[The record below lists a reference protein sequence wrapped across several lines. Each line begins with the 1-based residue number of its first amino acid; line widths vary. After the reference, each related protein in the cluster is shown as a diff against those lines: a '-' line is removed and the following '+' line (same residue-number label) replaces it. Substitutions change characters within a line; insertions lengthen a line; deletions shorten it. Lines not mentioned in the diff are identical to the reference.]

1 MLPFMRVQ
9 PKKYQRQTVRFGG
22 YNATS
27 NAIEG
32 ELKSSKNLTVEQFPY
47 LANRKGRS
55 LIRSFTRPTALFSF
69 NGFVIVDGTDLLY
82 NNQIVG
88 TVTAGPKQFAVINN
102 KLVIHPDMILLDL
115 TNNKIRKLS
124 GEMIT
129 EPNTVTF
136 GNDGTRDYLE
146 VASALDGGSG
156 SRAFPYTTSTEPTVK
171 VYTALTWDSGT
182 GWDKTP
188 ADGTEYTVTEL
199 ATAFAALGSG
209 EKLYIIP
216 SKVTETGAYVIPTK
230 TGGVWSGSEN
240 SDGVYFELTSAVN
253 AGSPEYKWGKYNAV
267 LVSGDCYYTQGS
279 FAYEAAAALNPGD
292 SWTLKNGY
300 SFNSYAN
307 TFSATYYGN
316 ITIGYGVSGTA
327 YDVSSGFIRK
337 YVSNGTTLTS
347 YVLSASSSTYG
358 CDSDYY
364 VKGSTLYGYVYG
376 ASGAYPNNGYSA
388 GYWYVNEGV
397 SGYNGTVTVG
407 YKIISSLDVDS
418 FLDNFIAGD
427 VVKLSGCT
435 SIAANNVDTL
445 TIHAVTATKI
455 TFTVDTLASGSE
467 AGTVK
472 IEREIPALDFICAND
487 NRLWGV
493 NSEGVYASAW
503 ADPTNFK
510 KLAGLSTDSYF
521 AEVGSA
527 GEFTGVFSYSGDALL
542 FKEDKMYRVFGNFPA
557 EYSIQSYDIAGLQ
570 SGCEKSMAIINETLF
585 YKGKEGVYAL
595 SGSTPQ
601 LISQPLE
608 LSKHFNAK
616 AGADGAHYYISMQDD
631 AGLWHL
637 FVFDTITKLWIRE
650 DDSQAIEF
658 AYQNGSLHMLSAN
671 NSLYKLNDVNST
683 EEVEWEA
690 EFAVFFGDTLS
701 RKTNNRLFLR
711 VDLEAESLFEIEVK
725 FDEGEFRRVFSD
737 IFKGR
742 KTMNIPVPIMR
753 CDSFTLKL
761 KGIGNCKIMA
771 MEREFILG
779 SEY

>member
-1 MLPFMRVQ
+1 MLPFMNAK
-9 PKKYQRQTVRFGG
+9 PKKAERKTVAFGG
-22 YNATS
+22 LNVTS
-27 NAIEG
+27 GAREG
-32 ELKSSKNLTVEQFPY
+32 ELKNCKNVSAEFFPNLATRRGRTRLTSY
-47 LANRKGRS
+47 NNAS
-55 LIRSFTRPTALFSF
+55 ALYSF
-69 NGFVIVDGTDLLY
+69 NGFVVVNGTDLIY

-88 TVTAGPKQFAVINN
+88 GVSVGPKQFAVVDR
-102 KLVIHPDMILLDL
+102 KLVIHPDMLLLDL
-115 TNNKIRKLS
+115 ENNKLTSLS
-124 GEMIT
+124 GEVVS
-129 EPNTVTF
+129 ESNSSTF
-136 GNDGTRDYLE
+136 GKDGEFDYLE
-146 VASALDGGSG
+146 VTASISGGSS
-156 SRAFPYTTSTEPTVK
+156 SRLFTYDSTSIPTVK
-171 VYTALTWDSGT
+171 KYSSLSWSSEDGWTKTGEQEVLVTALVSG
-182 GWDKTP
+182 DK
-188 ADGTEYTVTEL
+188 
-199 ATAFAALGSG
+199 
-209 EKLYIIP
+209 IIP
-216 SKVTETGAYVIPTK
+216 TKVLESGAYVIPIK
-230 TGGVWSGSEN
+230 TVTGYTGEENNEGVFFSVDSKTNTPGNLIKWEKFNVVTYDNSRWEYSESQPTIADVGVEASSVNFAYNNYVINHTTGQFVFSGGANRLGSELGGWYIGGGTNKTWYFSNGSSGS
-240 SDGVYFELTSAVN
+240 VYY
-253 AGSPEYKWGKYNAV
+253 YK
-267 LVSGDCYYTQGS
+267 T
-279 FAYEAAAALNPGD
+279 
-292 SWTLKNGY
+292 Y
-300 SFNSYAN
+300 SSY
-307 TFSATYYGN
+307 
-316 ITIGYGVSGTA
+316 ITGPFWV
-327 YDVSSGFIRK
+327 
-337 YVSNGTTLTS
+337 
-347 YVLSASSSTYG
+347 
-358 CDSDYY
+358 SDYSY
-364 VKGSTLYGYVYG
+364 VKGSTSYGYVYG
-376 ASGAYPNNGYSA
+376 AEGTYPNNGKSGEFWYLRIGTTGENATTLINYSIVTSLNNTPYSSRFKV
-388 GYWYVNEGV
+388 GDIVN
-397 SGYNGTVTVG
+397 
-407 YKIISSLDVDS
+407 I
-418 FLDNFIAGD
+418 
-427 VVKLSGCT
+427 SGCT
-435 SIAANNVDTL
+435 TIPANNKNDL
-445 TIHAVTATKI
+445 TVKTVTDLKI
-455 TFTVDTLASGSE
+455 TFEEGSALTAGTE
-467 AGTVK
+467 AGEVK
-472 IEREIPALDFICAND
+472 IERPVPALDFICGND

-493 NSEGVYASAW
+493 NSEGIYASAW
-503 ADPTNFK
+503 ADPTNFR
-510 KLAGLSTDSYF
+510 KLSALSTDSYF
-521 AEVGSA
+521 VEIGSA
-527 GEFTGVFSYSGDALL
+527 GDFTGLFSYSGDVLC